1 MATLEKIRNQAG
13 LLVIVVGLALFA
25 FIIGDFLNSGSSYF
39 RQNQD
44 QVANI
49 NGTPINVMEYQNR
62 VDEMS
67 NIYKMQSQT
76 STIPEE
82 INAQIRQSV
91 YDAMVQ
97 EVVMK
102 ETLSELGIQ
111 VTPDELFDMV
121 QGNNI
126 SPMVQQFPLFMDP
139 ETGVYSKIRALN
151 VLKTIENIESVP
163 AENRAEVEQARQY
176 WLFWERN
183 MKMQRL
189 QDKYAALLTKAI
201 VANPLDARDA
211 FDNTQ
216 TNSDIV
222 YAMQSYRTIPDST
235 INVSDSEIKKL
246 YNQRKEQYKQKE
258 MRVLDYI
265 AVDIRPSQDDYDVVR
280 KDLEDARTELS
291 TAVNNVADI
300 VNEYSETQFVDVY
313 VSESSMDQD
322 MISFVSSAETGEI
335 EGPVFNNQSYRVM
348 KLLDKKTDADSV
360 KVSQIYLATQN
371 NNADDTAALADS
383 LLTVLKAGGN
393 FEEMA
398 MQHSQ
403 DQTGAKGGEFGW
415 FTEPAALGVLGEDFK
430 NIIFDTPVNTPV
442 ILKSSYGTH
451 IIKVT
456 ERTAD
461 VPKYKLAFISQSVTP
476 SSKTQSDLYNALNQ
490 FIANNNTSERMA
502 GAAIEAGY
510 AFIPNV
516 RVTTSDQNLGSIADA
531 RQVIRWAF
539 EGSKKDEVSKIFESR
554 DNFVVAIRK
563 DILPEGYQSI
573 QTVAPML
580 AMELRAKKKGEEIV
594 KQLTEKNIT
603 TMDAYAQAMSS
614 RVDTVRFVNM
624 ATTRIAGIG
633 LEPVLNAEI
642 THAPMNQL
650 SKPIAGNNGV
660 YVFNVFNRTQDS
672 GAYDEKAQIQ
682 TLESSVSYRVGYMAT
697 QALTENAKIEDN
709 RIRFE

>member
-44 QVANI
+44 HVANV
-49 NGTPINVMEYQNR
+49 NGTPINIMEYQNR
-62 VDEMS
+62 IDEMS

-82 INAQIRQSV
+82 VNAQIRQSV
-91 YDAMVQ
+91 YDGMVQ
-97 EVVMK
+97 EIVMK
-102 ETLSELGIQ
+102 EALGELGLQ

-121 QGNNI
+121 QGDNI
-126 SPMVQQFPLFMDP
+126 SPMIQQFPLFMDP
-139 ETGVYSKIRALN
+139 ETGVYSKTRALN

-163 AENRAEVEQARQY
+163 VENRAEVEQVRQY

-189 QDKYAALLTKAI
+189 QDKYSALLSKAI

-216 TNSDIV
+216 NNSDIV
-222 YAMQSYRTIPDST
+222 YAMQSYSTISDST
-235 INVSDSEIKKL
+235 INVSDSDIKNL

-265 AVDIRPSQDDYDVVR
+265 AVDIRPSQDDYEAIR
-280 KDLEDARTELS
+280 KDLGEAKAELL
-291 TAVNNVADI
+291 TTTNVADV
-300 VNEYSETQFVDVY
+300 VNEYSETQFIDAY
-313 VSESSMDQD
+313 VSEKSMDQD
-322 MISFVSSAETGEI
+322 MITFVNSAEVGDI
-335 EGPVFNNQSYRVM
+335 EGPVFSNESFRVM
-348 KLLDKKTDADSV
+348 KLLDKKVDADSV
-360 KVSQIYLATQN
+360 KVSQIYLAAQN
-371 NNADDTAALADS
+371 NDADRIAALADS

-398 MQHSQ
+398 MQYSM
-403 DQTGAKGGEFGW
+403 DQTGANGGEFGW
-415 FTEPAALGVLGEDFK
+415 FTEPAALGVLGEDFR
-430 NIIFDTPVNTPV
+430 NTIFEAQVNNPV

-451 IIKVT
+451 IVKVT
-456 ERTAD
+456 ERTSD
-461 VPKYKLAFISQSVTP
+461 VPKYKLAFITQSVTP
-476 SSKTQSDLYNALNQ
+476 SSKTQSDLYNTLNQ
-490 FIANNNTSERMA
+490 FIANNNTSDKIAEAA
-502 GAAIEAGY
+502 GDAGY
-510 AFIPNV
+510 AFVANV
-516 RVTTSDQNLGSIADA
+516 KVATSDQNLGSVADA
-531 RQVIRWAF
+531 RQVVRWAF
-539 EGSKKDEVSKIFESR
+539 EGTKKDEVSKIFESKN
-554 DNFVVAIRK
+554 NFVVAIRK
-563 DILPEGYQSI
+563 DVLPEGYQSI
-573 QTVAPML
+573 QTVAPSL

-594 KQLTEKNIT
+594 KQLTERNLT
-603 TMDAYAQAMSS
+603 SMDAYAQAMGS
-614 RVDTVRFVNM
+614 RMDTVRFVNM
-624 ATTRIAGIG
+624 ATSRITGIG

-642 THAPMNQL
+642 TYAPINQL

-660 YVFNVFNRTQDS
+660 YVFNVFNRTQDH
-672 GAYDEKAQIQ
+672 GTYDEKAQIQ
-682 TLESSVSYRVGYMAT
+682 TLESSTSYRVSYMAT